1 MGFGSAWRDIYR
13 ACHNIGA
20 TVGSQYAKIYGGI
33 GSLTKAADGRHNGA
47 RRGIYSHKGRWRDV
61 DAQGDDVC
69 GVCDAW
75 DCAVCVCVF

>member
-33 GSLTKAADGRHNGA
+33 GSPTKQQTADITAHDAAFARTKDDGGTWTR
-47 RRGIYSHKGRWRDV
+47 
-61 DAQGDDVC
+61 GDDVC

-75 DCAVCVCVF
+75 NRAVCVCVF